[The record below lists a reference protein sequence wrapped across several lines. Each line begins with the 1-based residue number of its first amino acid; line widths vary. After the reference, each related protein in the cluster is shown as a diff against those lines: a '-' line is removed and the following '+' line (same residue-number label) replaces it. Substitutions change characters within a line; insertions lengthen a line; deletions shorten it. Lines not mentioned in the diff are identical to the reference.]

1 MFHPNIFSTSFQ
13 TVFLMISILM
23 MGHIEAK
30 PVMINVQLPCI
41 LTGPSLVITAF
52 SPRLA
57 TLYCRTKDWMGN
69 IYRQKIQNEWPWRWT
84 PNIYHGPF
92 IIWQTI
98 WRNLV
103 NLRNLEEQI
112 WGYPEDSR
120 PTCHVTHFLACCK
133 FFPRWH
139 WYKQPPTQP
148 LKT

>member
-69 IYRQKIQNEWPWRWT
+69 IYRQKIQNE
-84 PNIYHGPF
+84 
-92 IIWQTI
+92 
-98 WRNLV
+98 
-103 NLRNLEEQI
+103 
-112 WGYPEDSR
+112 
-120 PTCHVTHFLACCK
+120 
-133 FFPRWH
+133 
-139 WYKQPPTQP
+139 
-148 LKT
+148 